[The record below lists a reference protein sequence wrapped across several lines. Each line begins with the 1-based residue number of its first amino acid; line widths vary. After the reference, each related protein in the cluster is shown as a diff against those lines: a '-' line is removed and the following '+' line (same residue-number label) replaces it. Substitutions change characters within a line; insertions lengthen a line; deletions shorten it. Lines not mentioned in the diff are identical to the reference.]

1 MPVYYCDDLTP
12 HDGSKCPICI
22 EEFKDGDVLFMTDC
36 NHRMCQQCSTN
47 FLNMERNIGDAI
59 GEWHPKC
66 PACRVEVSAMTA
78 YTVVEYKKPGS
89 ARDPITVG
97 DSAETA
103 IKVC

>member
-1 MPVYYCDDLTP
+1 MSDVHYCDDLTP

-22 EEFKDGDVLFMTDC
+22 EEFKDGDVAFMTDC
-36 NHRMCQQCSTN
+36 NHRMCQQCSTD
-47 FLNMERNIGDAI
+47 FLNVTGD
-59 GEWHPKC
+59 KC
-66 PACRVEVSAMTA
+66 PVCRVDVSAMTA

-103 IKVC
+103 IKVW